1 MKFKKL
7 IKSLLLTLLFSIF
20 IYGSAEAKCNFI
32 MDLGKKYTKFYERK
46 YGPLPE
52 EMFDYA
58 EYEFLAP
65 DLCPND
71 NFDENFI
78 VRHIFLEKKLMAIQF
93 YVDNSVD
100 NSPTESMKLMNYAK
114 RVYGNFDTGG
124 NPKYY
129 NDFHIW
135 ERVGKF
141 IIYNRK
147 LNKDVWQE
155 EIFISNDKNSEKL
168 AEYNNLMEMGGLPE
182 EN

>member
-1 MKFKKL
+1 MRFKKL

-20 IYGSAEAKCNFI
+20 IYGSAQAKCNFI

-46 YGPLPE
+46 YGPLTE

-58 EYEFLAP
+58 EYDFLAS

-78 VRHIFLEKKLMAIQF
+78 VRHIFLEKKLMAIKF
-93 YVDNSVD
+93 FANNIADNSA
-100 NSPTESMKLMNYAK
+100 TESMKLMNYAK

-124 NPKYY
+124 NTKYY

-141 IIYNRK
+141 IIYNRQ

-168 AEYNNLMEMGGLPE
+168 AEYSSLMEMGGLPE

>member
-58 EYEFLAP
+58 EYDFLAS

-78 VRHIFLEKKLMAIQF
+78 VRHIFLEKI
-93 YVDNSVD
+93 N
-100 NSPTESMKLMNYAK
+100 
-114 RVYGNFDTGG
+114 G
-124 NPKYY
+124 NP
-129 NDFHIW
+129 IL
-135 ERVGKF
+135 RG
-141 IIYNRK
+141 
-147 LNKDVWQE
+147 
-155 EIFISNDKNSEKL
+155 
-168 AEYNNLMEMGGLPE
+168 
-182 EN
+182 

>member
-1 MKFKKL
+1 
-7 IKSLLLTLLFSIF
+7 
-20 IYGSAEAKCNFI
+20 
-32 MDLGKKYTKFYERK
+32 
-46 YGPLPE
+46 
-52 EMFDYA
+52 
-58 EYEFLAP
+58 
-65 DLCPND
+65 
-71 NFDENFI
+71 
-78 VRHIFLEKKLMAIQF
+78 
-93 YVDNSVD
+93 
-100 NSPTESMKLMNYAK
+100 MKLMNYAK

-124 NPKYY
+124 NTKYY

-168 AEYNNLMEMGGLPE
+168 AEYSSLMEMGGLSE